1 LAEVRPFRGL
11 RYNRE
16 VVRDLGQVICP
27 PYDVISREQQK
38 ILYHR
43 SPYNIVRL
51 EHGQE
56 LHGDD
61 AGNNRHARAAA
72 VLAEWLEKGVLRLD
86 TAPSIYV
93 HDHFFGENG
102 RLKRRGFVACVRL
115 EPPEKRA
122 VLPHENTVSG
132 IKSDR
137 LMLLRA
143 CRTNISPIFV
153 LYHDQSGRIAGI
165 LERATKA
172 KPIADFTVP
181 EGEGHRLWAITDTVF
196 TEGISR
202 VLDGQTLYIADG
214 HHRYETAM
222 AYQQEMRSKTAS
234 YTGQEGF
241 NFIMMTLVSFDDPGL
256 IIYPIHRMIQ
266 GLTSEAIGRLEK
278 AFEDAFDVQYVT
290 LDRAYDSARLLSETK
305 GLFVVVGLV
314 QGKAGIC
321 HMRADLDVDRMMPAE
336 RSSTYRRLAVSLLHH
351 LVLDRL
357 LEYSEGQGSITY
369 THDGVEACDAVRE
382 GACQVAVLLPATSPS
397 TIKAIADS
405 GDRMPGKST
414 FFYPK
419 LPTGLV
425 LNYLETS
432 A

>member
-16 VVRDLGQVICP
+16 IVRDLGQVICP
-27 PYDVISREQQK
+27 PYDVISPEQQN

-51 EHGQE
+51 EHGQA

-61 AGNNRHARAAA
+61 AENNRHTRAAA
-72 VLAEWLEKGVLRLD
+72 VFTEWRDKGVLRLD
-86 TAPSIYV
+86 TMPSIYV

-102 RLKRRGFVACVRL
+102 ELKRRGFVARVRL
-115 EPPEKRA
+115 EPPEKRT

-153 LYHDQSGRIAGI
+153 LYHDQSGRIADI
-165 LERATKA
+165 LEQATKA
-172 KPIADFTVP
+172 KPIADCTVP
-181 EGEGHRLWAITDTVF
+181 EGEGHRLWAITDTVSI
-196 TEGISR
+196 EGISR
-202 VLDGQTLYIADG
+202 VLYGQTLYIADG
-214 HHRYETAM
+214 HHRYETSM
-222 AYQQEMRSKTAS
+222 AYQQEMLSKAAS

-256 IIYPIHRMIQ
+256 IIYPIHRMVH
-266 GLTSEAIGRLEK
+266 GLTPAAIRRLEK
-278 AFEDAFDVQYVT
+278 AFEDVFDVQYVT
-290 LDRAYDSARLLSETK
+290 LDVASDSARLLGETK

-314 QGKAGIC
+314 EGKAGIC
-321 HMRADLDVDRMMPAE
+321 RIRADLNVDRMMPAE

-357 LEYSEGQGSITY
+357 PEYSEGQASITY
-369 THDGVEACDAVRE
+369 THDEVEACKAVRE
-382 GACQVAVLLPATSPS
+382 GVCQVAVLLPPTSPS
-397 TIKAIADS
+397 TIKEIADS

-432 A
+432 P